1 MRIITGRFKKMRL
14 YGPRSTNIRPT
25 SDKVKGAL
33 FNVLGEMKGKK
44 VLDLYAGTGN
54 LGLEAFSRGA
64 SEVVFVDSNR
74 FAVRL
79 IRRNIQKLGLR
90 EEESA
95 KLHVFPRRAEEAI
108 PWFYAEG
115 RCFDMILADPPY
127 SSEKAFALMD
137 LLQKH
142 PIWERNALLAVETSA
157 KDEMKEVSFAR
168 RVFYR
173 VYGETALQVFQCFR
187 GG

>member
-14 YGPRSTNIRPT
+14 YGPHSTNIRPT

-33 FNVLGEMKGKK
+33 FNVLGEMEGKRI
-44 VLDLYAGTGN
+44 LDLYAGTGN

-64 SEVVFVDSNR
+64 AEVDFVDSNR

-90 EEESA
+90 EEEA
-95 KLHVFPRRAEEAI
+95 ARLRVFPQRVEETI
-108 PWFYAEG
+108 PRFYAEG

-127 SSEKAFALMD
+127 WSEKIAVLMD
-137 LLQKH
+137 LLQKY
-142 PIWERNALLAVETSA
+142 PIWEKDAFLAVEMSVNH
-157 KDEMKEVSFAR
+157 EMKEVSFAK
-168 RVFYR
+168 RVFHR
-173 VYGETALQVFQCFR
+173 VYGETVLQVFQCFC